1 MNYEVNK
8 IVDELYT
15 CLPNDRNKFNNIMEN
30 LKQQF
35 LSSGN
40 KNNFNKGM
48 TNYSSPLINENSLEI
63 NNINI
68 QNYKGNSLNN
78 VNNLI
83 NNTESTSSLNP
94 LRGLSNLQPITLP
107 TLNIKN
113 KRNDALNNDDLGDVI
128 NINNINNKDFQMG
141 TYKENKYE
149 NNIKNDMHANFKY
162 YYPEEYNS
170 QLNENNKYQNY

>member
-40 KNNFNKGM
+40 KTMNFNKGM

-63 NNINI
+63 NNINM
-68 QNYKGNSLNN
+68 QNYKANSLNN

-83 NNTESTSSLNP
+83 NNTESASSLNP
-94 LRGLSNLQPITLP
+94 LKGLNNLQPITLP

-113 KRNDALNNDDLGDVI
+113 KRNDALNNDDLGDII
-128 NINNINNKDFQMG
+128 NMNNINRDFQMG
-141 TYKENKYE
+141 SYNENKYE

-170 QLNENNKYQNY
+170 QINENNKYQNY

>member
-40 KNNFNKGM
+40 KTMNFNKGIN
-48 TNYSSPLINENSLEI
+48 NYNSQLINENSLDI
-63 NNINI
+63 NNINNK
-68 QNYKGNSLNN
+68 NYKANSL
-78 VNNLI
+78 NNLI

-94 LRGLSNLQPITLP
+94 LKGLNNLQPITLP

-113 KRNDALNNDDLGDVI
+113 KKNDTLNNDDFGDVI
-128 NINNINNKDFQMG
+128 NVNNINKDFQMG
-141 TYKENKYE
+141 SYKENKYE

-170 QLNENNKYQNY
+170 QINENNKYQNY